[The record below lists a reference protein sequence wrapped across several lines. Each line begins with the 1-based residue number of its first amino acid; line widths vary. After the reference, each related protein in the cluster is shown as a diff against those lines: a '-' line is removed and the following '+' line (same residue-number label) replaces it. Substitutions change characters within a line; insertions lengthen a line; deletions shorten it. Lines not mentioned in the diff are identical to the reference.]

1 MGARVPFDEEWA
13 ELRAEAAARQQT
25 AMQLNSLPPGVS
37 PPGSKEKVKI
47 NGGELRRRAGKADI
61 VRGDFR
67 DADNRTMAET
77 KQVGPSL
84 KGFASR
90 SAFGVFVN
98 RWNAQMKYV
107 EGLLEHD
114 VAGALRAT
122 ADDFAAEDQ
131 EQADHHK
138 RASDKDRDLK

>member
-1 MGARVPFDEEWA
+1 MSFDEEWA

-25 AMQLNSLPPGVS
+25 AMQLNSLPPGVGPS
-37 PPGSKEKVKI
+37 AAKEKVKI
-47 NGGELRRRAGKADI
+47 TGSELRRRAGKADI

-67 DADNRTMAET
+67 DADNKTMTET

-90 SAFGVFVN
+90 SAFEVFVT

-107 EGLLEHD
+107 DGLLEQD
-114 VAGALRAT
+114 VSGALRAT

-131 EQADHHK
+131 AQADRHK
-138 RASDKDRDLK
+138 RASKKDRDLK